1 MTAAS
6 YDDTVE
12 RLGHRWRRIDTLP
25 RLLAEGWRRD
35 LAEGG
40 VVSALLTPA
49 GWSVAAPV
57 YEIIAGSYL
66 GDVGLYVPEVQY
78 AEALA
83 VLGIEETIENASS

>member
-25 RLLAEGWRRD
+25 RLLAEGWRCD